1 MKLREIIGKI
11 FKTVKYIQHRVY
23 TNKVII
29 FIFSKL
35 TEEKSKE
42 KQSLMDAEKN
52 VRSITSE
59 KIKEMH
65 ESVGKKFVP

>member
-1 MKLREIIGKI
+1 M
-11 FKTVKYIQHRVY
+11 KYIVHRM
-23 TNKVII
+23 KPVIVKKQGNQTCFHTLHL

-65 ESVGKKFVP
+65 ENVGKKFMP